1 MGYFFSPDRV
11 RETTTTTGTGT
22 ITLAGAVS
30 NFQSFISGVGANNT
44 CYYVIS
50 HQTASQWE
58 VGLGTLDMIGTGLV
72 RTKVISSSTLS
83 LGTPQLISF
92 SSGTKDVFVTI
103 PSVSQT
109 QSSPIPGGRLTLTSG
124 TPVTVAD
131 VSNAT
136 TIYYSPYSSNRI
148 DLHDGSS
155 WRPHLLY
162 EISLSVPANTLTANR
177 PKDVF
182 VYNSQLSGGNT
193 PTLELGADW
202 TSDTVRGTVLMSQDG
217 ILTKQGDATRRYVG
231 TIRSNAVGTR
241 NLQDTIT
248 SRFVWNYYNRTPRML
263 AVTDATASWSYNT
276 ATWRQARAT
285 ATNQVD
291 FVIGIDD
298 TFAQLQVNG
307 ILSNSSANQGG
318 IVAVGYDTT
327 TNSTAMPNG
336 TFRQATIR
344 SAAANA
350 VTSGIS
356 TNFGYPGIGYHFCS
370 WNEIGTTTG
379 TTTWYSSS
387 VAGITGFIIC

>member
-1 MGYFFSPDRV
+1 MAFRYSDRV

-30 NFQSFISGVGANNT
+30 NFQSFLSGIGTNNT

-50 HQTASQWE
+50 HQTASEWE
-58 VGLGTLDMIGTGLV
+58 VGLGTLDMIGTGLA
-72 RTKVISSSTLS
+72 RTSVISSSTLS

-103 PSVSQT
+103 PSISQT

-131 VSNAT
+131 VANAT
-136 TIYYSPYSSNRI
+136 TIYYAPYFSNRI
-148 DLHDGSS
+148 DLYDGAL
-155 WRPHLLY
+155 WRPHLFSEL
-162 EISLSVPANTLTANR
+162 SLSIPANTLTANR

-182 VYNSQLSGGNT
+182 IYNAQLSGANT
-193 PTLELGADW
+193 PTLETGPDW
-202 TSDTVRGTVLMSQDG
+202 TSDTARSTALTLQDG
-217 ILTKQGDATRRYVG
+217 ILVKSGDATRRYVG

-291 FVIGIDD
+291 FVVGIAD
-298 TFAQLQVNG
+298 TFAQLQVNA

-350 VTSGIS
+350 VTSGTS